1 MVFLSA
7 AIGIKTEET
16 MQDKNGELPMVCR
29 HMCDLVKG
37 SQEVIDRARFLLERV
52 LSDI

>member
-7 AIGIKTEET
+7 AIGIKTDET
-16 MQDKNGELPMVCR
+16 VQDKNGALPMVCR
-29 HMCDLVKG
+29 HMCDFVKG
-37 SQEVIDRARFLLERV
+37 SQEVIDRTRFFLERV